1 MDIAKIRKKLKESK
15 KDTNKVSEP
24 EKQQEISKEISA
36 PIKTESTDDH
46 VFSQETVSVQAFSSD
61 IKEKKASAENKNI
74 KSVEIEENEEA
85 IVELLTFDLS
95 KEEFAFRVSDVEE
108 ILRSQ
113 RITHVPKVPAFI
125 IGITSLRGKMIPV
138 VELRKRLSIEGN
150 NSVSRKKI
158 LILKGGKGHFGVLID
173 KVKNVIRIRPSE
185 IDEPPPHLSED
196 EQMFIEGVVLNQGR
210 FISIIRMSE
219 IIDGL
224 KNLIK

>member
-15 KDTNKVSEP
+15 KDTSKDSKT
-24 EKQQEISKEISA
+24 EKQQEISEKTSA
-36 PIKTESTDDH
+36 SVKPGSADDH
-46 VFSQETVSVQAFSSD
+46 VFSQEAVSVQSASPD
-61 IKEKKASAENKNI
+61 IKEKKAAAETKNI
-74 KSVEIEENEEA
+74 KPAEAEEIAET

-113 RITHVPKVPAFI
+113 RITHVPKVPDFV

-150 NSVSRKKI
+150 GSDNRRKI
-158 LILKGGKGHFGVLID
+158 LILKGGKGHFGVRID

-196 EQMFIEGVVLNQGR
+196 EQMFIEGVVLHEGR

-224 KNLIK
+224 KNLIN